1 VEKLTVWNLFKY
13 RKAAALTTA
22 MRSVKGL
29 SRDFPENS
37 ISTKKR
43 LHLTLLRGT
52 EFYFTLKLKGVTD
65 EEIITLIKAMKAST
79 TRPTSYEEV
88 LELACKGSVVIK

>member
-1 VEKLTVWNLFKY
+1 
-13 RKAAALTTA
+13 
-22 MRSVKGL
+22 M
-29 SRDFPENS
+29 
-37 ISTKKR
+37 KKVYVY
-43 LHLTLLRGT
+43 LHYYWGDYLIELNT

-65 EEIITLIKAMKAST
+65 EEIITLIKAMKGST